1 MVFFECYVF
10 FLFNSNNNNN
20 APPYCCVFFDT
31 VLVVCY
37 VGLTF
42 GYQYH
47 LMYCGEM
54 TFVKTSVSSVLF
66 SITLLTLLSQPWWS
80 VAKVCICF
88 EGWVYGHL
96 GRRPVCTTGHL
107 GRRPVCTTGHLG
119 RRPVCTTQSRLG
131 KRFCNTSVLVYI
143 WTTVFWGTII
153 GRL

>member
-1 MVFFECYVF
+1 
-10 FLFNSNNNNN
+10 
-20 APPYCCVFFDT
+20 
-31 VLVVCY
+31 
-37 VGLTF
+37 
-42 GYQYH
+42 
-47 LMYCGEM
+47 MYCGEM

-107 GRRPVCTTGHLG
+107 GRWPVCTTGHLG
-119 RRPVCTTQSRLG
+119 SRPVCTTQSRLG
-131 KRFCNTSVLVYI
+131 KQFCNTSVLVYI